1 MVFGRQLGGMQVLQ
15 HRLVDGALA
24 LEAART
30 LLWRAAAVEVG
41 GGDASALASMA
52 KLAASEAA
60 VAIAQEGMQLMGGL
74 GYTRDVAMQRF
85 FRDARLWTFSPL
97 ANEMVR
103 NGLGERL
110 LGLPRSY

>member
-1 MVFGRQLGGMQVLQ
+1 
-15 HRLVDGALA
+15 
-24 LEAART
+24 
-30 LLWRAAAVEVG
+30 
-41 GGDASALASMA
+41 
-52 KLAASEAA
+52 
-60 VAIAQEGMQLMGGL
+60 MQLMGGM

-110 LGLPRSY
+110 LALSRSY